1 MSLTSSLHIA
11 QSALSTSQI
20 GLQVTSQNLANAA
33 TPGYTRQVALLQA
46 VRGSVTDPFI
56 IGSGVAIHE
65 VRRQIDTALQSR
77 LWNANSEEFS
87 NAQQLN
93 VYNQLEAILN
103 EGTEYDLSSELS
115 SFFNVWSEATTLLDS
130 SSTVVNQGHSI
141 ASFIKNM
148 REDLL
153 DQRQQIE
160 NQIDSQA
167 TQADALFS
175 EIALINTTISGNEI
189 GQTEASALRDRRD
202 QIVTELSQLVEI
214 TTVETNQG
222 GYDVF
227 IGSTPIVQGNRSRGI
242 TIDRQT
248 QNGTVNVTLNTA
260 DNNDTL
266 TVTSGSIGGLLN
278 SRDGAIDQTVEKLD
292 RIASNLIFEVNKIHS
307 TGINEDWLTTALG
320 TLQVSAANQTLPLND
335 PANSDLANLPYA
347 PSNGGFFINIRNDNT
362 GSSDQIWVP
371 VDLDG
376 IDTLG
381 TASVADDTSAEDI
394 RAAIDAAGDPAG
406 INGPLTATFDPSGR
420 LQITAPTGYSFS
432 FSEDSSGALATLGV
446 NTFFQGTDSSDIAV
460 RDDVNVMLGRL
471 APDGSFSANE
481 NANMMGK
488 LGTQALEGLSGQNI
502 EKFWSIQ
509 TQNVAVQAASARTQA
524 DASFLVRQSLDN
536 QRAGVSG
543 VSIDEESINLLT
555 YQRQYQGA
563 AQIITAAQEMF
574 DTLLTLV

>member
-11 QSALSTSQI
+11 QSALATSQI

-65 VRRQIDTALQSR
+65 VRRQIDTALQAR
-77 LWNANSEEFS
+77 LWNANSSEYS

-93 VYNQLEAILN
+93 VFNQLEAILN

-130 SSTVVNQGHSI
+130 SSTVINQGKSI
-141 ASFIKNM
+141 ASFIRNM

-175 EIALINTTISGNEI
+175 EIAQINATISNSEI
-189 GQTEASALRDRRD
+189 GETQASALRDRRD
-202 QIVTELSQLVEI
+202 QIVTQLSQLVEI

-248 QNGTVNVTLNTA
+248 QNGTVNVTINTA

-266 TVTSGSIGGLLN
+266 SVTSGSIGGLLN
-278 SRDGAIDQTVEKLD
+278 SRDGAIDETIEKLD

-320 TLQVSAANQTLPLND
+320 TLQISTANQSLPLND
-335 PANSDLANLPYA
+335 PANRDLADLPYA
-347 PSNGGFFINIRNDNT
+347 PTNGGFFVNIRNDDT
-362 GSSDQIWVP
+362 GTSNQVWIP

-394 RAAIDAAGDPAG
+394 RAAINAAGDPAG

-420 LQITAPTGYSFS
+420 LQITAPPGFSFS

-446 NTFFQGTDSSDIAV
+446 NTFFQGTDSTDIAV
-460 RDDVNVMLGRL
+460 RDDVTVMLGRL
-471 APDGSFSANE
+471 APDGSFSANV
-481 NANMMGK
+481 NANLLGQLGK
-488 LGTQALEGLSGQNI
+488 QAIDGLGGQNI

-509 TQNVAVQAASARTQA
+509 SQNVAVQAASARTQA
-524 DASFLVRQSLDN
+524 DAAFLVRQSLDN

-555 YQRQYQGA
+555 FQRQYQGA
-563 AQIITAAQEMF
+563 AQVITAAQEMF

>member
-11 QSALSTSQI
+11 QSALATSQI

-56 IGSGVAIHE
+56 IGSGVAIQE

-77 LWNANSEEFS
+77 LWNANSEEYN

-93 VYNQLEAILN
+93 VFNQLEAILN

-130 SSTVVNQGHSI
+130 SSTVINQGKSI

-167 TQADALFS
+167 TQADALFAEIAQINSTISNS
-175 EIALINTTISGNEI
+175 EIGE
-189 GQTEASALRDRRD
+189 TEASALRDRRD
-202 QIVTELSQLVEI
+202 QIVTQLSQLVEI

-242 TIDRQT
+242 TIDRQS
-248 QNGTVNVTLNTA
+248 QGGTVNVTLNTA

-278 SRDGAIDQTVEKLD
+278 SRDGAIDETIEKLD
-292 RIASNLIFEVNKIHS
+292 QIASNLIFEVNKIHS
-307 TGINEDWLTTALG
+307 TGINEDWLSTALG
-320 TLQVSAANQTLPLND
+320 TLQISTANQSLPLND
-335 PANSDLANLPYA
+335 PANRDLADLPYA
-347 PSNGGFFINIRNDNT
+347 PENGGFFVNIRNEDT
-362 GSSDQIWVP
+362 GTSDQIWVP

-394 RAAIDAAGDPAG
+394 RAAIDAIPG
-406 INGPLTATFDPSGR
+406 LTASFDPSGR
-420 LQITAPTGYSFS
+420 LQIDAASGFSFS
-432 FSEDSSGALATLGV
+432 FSEDSSGVLATLGV
-446 NTFFQGTDSSDIAV
+446 NTFFQGIDSTDIAV
-460 RDDVNVMLGRL
+460 RDDVTVMLGRL

-481 NANMMGK
+481 NANLLGQ
-488 LGTQALEGLSGQNI
+488 LGTQAINGLGGQNI

-509 TQNVAVQAASARTQA
+509 SQNVAVQAASARTQA
-524 DASFLVRQSLDN
+524 DAAFLVRQSLDN

-555 YQRQYQGA
+555 FQRQYQGA
-563 AQIITAAQEMF
+563 AQVITAAQEMF

>member
-46 VRGSVTDPFI
+46 VRGSVTDPYI

-130 SSTVVNQGHSI
+130 SSTVVNQGKSI
-141 ASFIKNM
+141 ASFIRNM

-175 EIALINTTISGNEI
+175 EIALINGTISSNEI
-189 GQTEASALRDRRD
+189 GETEASALRDRRD
-202 QIVTELSQLVEI
+202 QIVTELSQLVEV

-222 GYDVF
+222 GYDVL
-227 IGSTPIVQGNRSRGI
+227 IGSTPIVQGNHSRGI

-248 QNGTVNVTLNTA
+248 QDGTVNVTLNTA

-266 TVTSGSIGGLLN
+266 SVTSGSIGGLLS
-278 SRDGAIDQTVEKLD
+278 SRDGAIDETIEKLD
-292 RIASNLIFEVNKIHS
+292 RISSNLIFEVNKIHS

-320 TLQVSAANQTLPLND
+320 TLQVSTANQTLPLND
-335 PANSDLANLPYA
+335 PANSDLADLPYA
-347 PSNGGFFINIRNDNT
+347 PSNGGFYINIRNDNT

-406 INGPLTATFDPSGR
+406 IDGPLTATFDPSGR

-481 NANMMGK
+481 NANLLGK
-488 LGTQALEGLSGQNI
+488 LGTQALDGLNGQNI

-509 TQNVAVQAASARTQA
+509 TQDVAVQAASARTQA

>member
-11 QSALSTSQI
+11 QSALATSQI

-77 LWNANSEEFS
+77 LWNANSEEYS

-93 VYNQLEAILN
+93 VFNQLEAILN

-130 SSTVVNQGHSI
+130 SSTVINQGKSI

-175 EIALINTTISGNEI
+175 EIADINATISNSEI
-189 GQTEASALRDRRD
+189 GETQASALRDRRD
-202 QIVTELSQLVEI
+202 QIVTQLSQLVEI

-248 QNGTVNVTLNTA
+248 QDGTVNVTINTA

-278 SRDGAIDQTVEKLD
+278 SRDGAIDETIEKLD
-292 RIASNLIFEVNKIHS
+292 QVASNLIFEVNKIHS

-320 TLQVSAANQTLPLND
+320 TLQISTANQSLPLND
-335 PANSDLANLPYA
+335 PANRDLADLPYA
-347 PSNGGFFINIRNDNT
+347 PENGGFFVNIRNEDT
-362 GSSDQIWVP
+362 GTSDQIWVP

-394 RAAIDAAGDPAG
+394 RAAIDAIPG
-406 INGPLTATFDPSGR
+406 LTASFDPSGR
-420 LQITAPTGYSFS
+420 LQIDAASGFSFS
-432 FSEDSSGALATLGV
+432 FSEDSSGVLATLGV
-446 NTFFQGTDSSDIAV
+446 NTFFQGTDSTDIAV
-460 RDDVNVMLGRL
+460 RDDVTVMLGRL

-481 NANMMGK
+481 NANLLGQLGK
-488 LGTQALEGLSGQNI
+488 QAIDGLGGQNI

-509 TQNVAVQAASARTQA
+509 SQNVAVQSASSRTQA
-524 DASFLVRQSLDN
+524 DAAFLVRQSLDS

-555 YQRQYQGA
+555 FQRQYQGA
-563 AQIITAAQEMF
+563 AQVITAAQEMF

>member
-248 QNGTVNVTLNTA
+248 QDGTVNVTLNTA

-460 RDDVNVMLGRL
+460 RDDVTVMLGRL

>member
-460 RDDVNVMLGRL
+460 RDDVTVMLGRL

>member
-130 SSTVVNQGHSI
+130 SSTVVNQGKSI
-141 ASFIKNM
+141 ASFIRNM

-167 TQADALFS
+167 TQADALFT
-175 EIALINTTISGNEI
+175 EIALINSTISSNEI
-189 GQTEASALRDRRD
+189 GEAEASALRDRRD
-202 QIVTELSQLVEI
+202 QIVTELSQLVEV

-248 QNGTVNVTLNTA
+248 QNGTVNVTINTA

-278 SRDGAIDQTVEKLD
+278 SRDGAIDETIEKLD
-292 RIASNLIFEVNKIHS
+292 RISSNLIFEVNKIHS

-320 TLQVSAANQTLPLND
+320 TLQISTANQTLPLND

-347 PSNGGFFINIRNDNT
+347 PSNGGFYINIRNDNT

-381 TASVADDTSAEDI
+381 TASVADDTTAEDI

-481 NANMMGK
+481 NANLLGK
-488 LGTQALEGLSGQNI
+488 LGTQALDGLNGQNI